1 MSKQSKLRPESIEA
15 INTVLDRN
23 SPMTSCIITFDY
35 YEDGEQVTDG
45 CLCNQRDS
53 LIMHVSTTT
62 HASKMPI
69 SIYIT
74 DGIGEYTE
82 FKDGRVSLKKLR
94 EFFINGDEI
103 NKLDWEK

>member
-15 INTVLDRN
+15 INTVLDGN

-53 LIMHVSTTT
+53 LIMHVNTTT
-62 HASKMPI
+62 HATKLGW
-69 SIYIT
+69 SIFLT
-74 DGIGEYTE
+74 DGNYTASQLRWKITIKE
-82 FKDGRVSLKKLR
+82 FKERWM
-94 EFFINGDEI
+94 NGNEI
-103 NKLDWEK
+103 ITNCLFE